1 MSKNTLSS
9 SELTLL
15 IKEFKIY
22 KSEVNVQNLRLEK
35 RILSSSGNT
44 KASLI
49 TSLTMCDTIDRCI
62 YTIKK
67 LPLEPIILPDILMFK
82 DFTLTLK
89 NNKESKSTGPR
100 NIKSSGYLNCNILED
115 KSQSIVIPEVI
126 NEESVINYIM
136 NYMYSLDEFP
146 EKLGEVYFQIAVVTV
161 FARFHTLRKTPGD
174 APFYC

>member
-67 LPLEPIILPDILMFK
+67 LPLEPII
-82 DFTLTLK
+82 
-89 NNKESKSTGPR
+89 
-100 NIKSSGYLNCNILED
+100 
-115 KSQSIVIPEVI
+115 
-126 NEESVINYIM
+126 
-136 NYMYSLDEFP
+136 
-146 EKLGEVYFQIAVVTV
+146 
-161 FARFHTLRKTPGD
+161 
-174 APFYC
+174 